1 MMRIN
6 LRNILAVLVTVLL
19 FTGCGKD
26 FLEGP
31 EVQKDPN
38 RATEISADQLF
49 NGIQVKTY
57 YQQEAEMS
65 RLLSIWMQYLS
76 GTDRQTSIIGEY
88 VHTEETLGDELEEV
102 YIEGGLVD
110 IEELVKVTE
119 AAGNRVYAGIAK
131 FFEAFVIGMA
141 SSLWGDLPYSEAISD
156 VATPR
161 LDSMSEI
168 YTAVQNLLD
177 EAIQDLQ
184 SGELGTTLASSPQN
198 DVNFNADA
206 NKWIAACYSLKAR
219 FYMHWAE
226 VDAGNYTSAMNAA
239 RQGIDSYTNNFV
251 TYHSAELNKESIYYL
266 YQKNRD
272 SYLRANQTIV
282 ELLKSRNDPRL
293 ALYFDPDADG
303 EFVGSEQ
310 GDSNVEASMLSAD
323 EYLRQDRSFDL
334 LTWEETQLIIAECAY
349 QAGDEATA
357 LATLNQVRRGI
368 EERWGFQA
376 GSLGTAENLSG
387 EALLDKIMEDKYI
400 ALFLNMETYNDWK
413 RTKRPVFTPTGG
425 GNPEIKIPHRVYYS
439 EDMRNTNPNIPETSQ
454 QPLRNANDPN

>member
-1 MMRIN
+1 MMRIHF
-6 LRNILAVLVTVLL
+6 RNMLTVLVTVLW

-26 FLEGP
+26 FLESP

-65 RLLSIWMQYLS
+65 RVLSIWMQYLS
-76 GTDRQTSIIGEY
+76 GTDRQTGIIGEY
-88 VHTEETLGDELEEV
+88 VHTEATLGDELEEV

-110 IEELVKVTE
+110 IKELVKTAE
-119 AAGNRVYAGIAK
+119 ASGNRVYAGIAK

-156 VATPR
+156 VETPR

-168 YTAVQNLLD
+168 YAAVHALLD

-184 SGELGTTLASSPQN
+184 SGERGTMLANSPQN
-198 DVNFNADA
+198 DVNYDADA
-206 NKWIAACYSLKAR
+206 GKWIAACYSLKAR
-219 FYMHWAE
+219 YYMHWAE
-226 VDAGNYTSAMNAA
+226 VDAGNYSNAMNAA
-239 RQGIDSYTNNFV
+239 RQGISSYADNFM
-251 TYHSAELNKESIYYL
+251 TYHGAELNEEFIYHL
-266 YQKNRD
+266 FQKKRD

-293 ALYFDPDADG
+293 ALYFDPTPDG
-303 EFVGSEQ
+303 EYVGSEQ

-323 EYLRQDRSFDL
+323 EFLRPDKSFDL

-368 EERWGFQA
+368 EERWGFEA

-387 EALLDKIMEDKYI
+387 EKLLDQIMDDKYI

-413 RTKRPVFTPTGG
+413 RTKRPVFIPTGG
-425 GNPEIKIPHRVYYS
+425 GDPEIKIPHRVYYS
-439 EDMRNTNPNIPETSQ
+439 EDMRNSNPNIPEASK
-454 QPLRNANDPN
+454 QPLRNVNDPN